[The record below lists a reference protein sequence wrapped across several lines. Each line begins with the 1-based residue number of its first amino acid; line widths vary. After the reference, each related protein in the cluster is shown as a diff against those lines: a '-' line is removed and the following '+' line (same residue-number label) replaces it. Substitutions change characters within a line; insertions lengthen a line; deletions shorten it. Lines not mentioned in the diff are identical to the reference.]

1 MTPIMN
7 GVILLNLG
15 TPQAPTTPAVR
26 RYLREFLSDSRVI
39 DIHPVARFVLVN
51 GIIAP
56 FRAPK
61 SAAAYREIWTDAGS
75 PLMVHSEALTEK
87 LASRMGQSARVV
99 LAMRY
104 GEPSIAAAFE
114 QLDGCDRIVVL
125 PLYPQYAS
133 SSTGTGLEAV
143 FAAASAQLVVPSL
156 SVVPPF
162 YDHPAFIRAL
172 ATVSRPHI
180 QPDDHVMFSY
190 HGLPIHH
197 MPCTPCD
204 QTTACPAP
212 AGPRASCYRAQC
224 YATTRALVDAMS
236 MPNDWTVS
244 FQSRLGR
251 RPWIQPY
258 TDEALDRLPKQGV
271 ENLAVMCPAFVA
283 DCLETLE
290 EIGIRAREQFLAA
303 GGKRLTLIPCL
314 NSHDVWVEAVAE
326 LVTSP

>member
-1 MTPIMN
+1 MI

-26 RYLREFLSDSRVI
+26 RYLREFLSDPRVI
-39 DIHPVARFVLVN
+39 DIHPIARFFLVN
-51 GIIAP
+51 GIIVP
-56 FRAPK
+56 FRSPK
-61 SAAAYREIWTDAGS
+61 SAAAYREVWTEEGS
-75 PLMVHSEALTEK
+75 PLLVHSEALTSK
-87 LASRMGQSARVV
+87 VAARLGQSARVV

-104 GEPSIAAAFE
+104 GEPSIPAAFE
-114 QLDGCDRIVVL
+114 KLEGCARIVVL

-143 FAAASAQLVVPSL
+143 FAAVSDRLVVPSL

-162 YDHPAFIRAL
+162 YSHPAFIRAL

-180 QPDDHVMFSY
+180 QPDDHVLFSY
-190 HGLPIHH
+190 HGLPVHH

-204 QTTACPAP
+204 QTAPCPAP
-212 AGPRASCYRAQC
+212 VGPRANCYRSQC
-224 YATTRALVDAMS
+224 YATTAALVEAMGLS
-236 MPNDWTVS
+236 DNWSVS

-258 TDEALDRLPKQGV
+258 TDERLEQLPGEGV
-271 ENLAVMCPAFVA
+271 KNLAVMCPAFVA

-303 GGKRLTLIPCL
+303 GGERLTLVPCL

-326 LVTSP
+326 LIASV